1 MDFNIKWND
10 YYSPLQAAIE
20 AANMGTAIEF
30 GVATGKTLRMISERF
45 PAVGF
50 DSFDGLPEH
59 WRPGFEQ
66 GMFAQTPPQVNAD
79 LVIGLF
85 DDTLPGWVESEK
97 GKFFLKHL
105 SLLHIDCD
113 LYSST
118 KTILRHVGPHIKP
131 DVVVVF
137 DEYHGYPGWENHE
150 FKAWNEFVSQTK
162 INYDVLGYGPEQA
175 VFKII

>member
-1 MDFNIKWND
+1 
-10 YYSPLQAAIE
+10 
-20 AANMGTAIEF
+20 
-30 GVATGKTLRMISERF
+30 
-45 PAVGF
+45 
-50 DSFDGLPEH
+50 
-59 WRPGFEQ
+59 
-66 GMFAQTPPQVNAD
+66 
-79 LVIGLF
+79 
-85 DDTLPGWVESEK
+85 
-97 GKFFLKHL
+97 L